1 VKHPAQVNERDRIQ
15 HAATQRMSS
24 RGYTYRA
31 RQRPAEMLQF
41 VACLVGHGKTVFLP
55 PPDWSLDTS

>member
-1 VKHPAQVNERDRIQ
+1 
-15 HAATQRMSS
+15 MSS